1 MTLQNRYSGNN
12 RKRWLSAS
20 LAVCILAL
28 VLPVVVSSHEPITT
42 NVRFNKEIIRIL
54 EQKCLACHSAGG
66 IKADISLST
75 FEEARPWAKAIKEEV
90 LEKRMPPYQTVKG
103 FGLFH
108 SDYGLS
114 QRETDLIVSWVE
126 GGAPKGDE
134 KDLPTRA
141 SSDQK
146 EWRLGKPDLILKAI
160 QPASTGNKP
169 SGPSCQVVPTGLTS
183 DRWISGLEFQP
194 GNPAVVERAEFRII
208 ANGGG
213 STGSTCTSK
222 SRGDLLGSWVPGE
235 MPFRYPSDVARML
248 PEGARIEIDV
258 EYANADGAARGE
270 SKLALYFTGS
280 ERPRQLNIVALRGNN
295 IEVPA
300 NNSRLRVSS
309 QFQIATDAEVIGVRP
324 HLFPYAQTVEV
335 RAVRPDGSY
344 QVLIWSRDRK
354 LDWEPTF
361 QLRKGVP
368 VAKGGRIEVIAYLDN
383 STSNSRLEEPPR
395 AFSFNSTLCDVMLAS
410 TAPNK
415 LTSK

>member
-1 MTLQNRYSGNN
+1 M
-12 RKRWLSAS
+12 
-20 LAVCILAL
+20 
-28 VLPVVVSSHEPITT
+28 VSSHEPITT

-134 KDLPTRA
+134 KDLPVR
-141 SSDQK
+141 SGSDQK
-146 EWRLGKPDLILKAI
+146 EWKLGKPDLILKAP
-160 QPASTGNKP
+160 QPASSADKT
-169 SGPSCQVVPTGLTS
+169 SGSSCQVIPTGLSS
-183 DRWISGLEFQP
+183 DRWVSGLEFRP
-194 GNPAVVERAEFRII
+194 GNPTVVERAEFRIVTT
-208 ANGGG
+208 
-213 STGSTCTSK
+213 STGSTCSSK
-222 SRGDLLGSWVPGE
+222 NRGELLGSWVPGE
-235 MPFRYPSDVARML
+235 MPSKYPSDVARML
-248 PEGARIEIDV
+248 PEGSRIEIKI
-258 EYANADGAARGE
+258 EYAADGTARGE
-270 SKLALYFTGS
+270 SKLALYFTDS
-280 ERPRQLNIVALRGNN
+280 ERPKQLNILALRGNV
-295 IEVPA
+295 EVPA
-300 NNSRLRVSS
+300 NNPHVRVSS
-309 QFQIATDAEVIGVRP
+309 EFQIATDAEVIGVRP
-324 HLFPYAQTVEV
+324 HLFPYAQSVEV
-335 RAVRPDGSY
+335 RAVRPDGSH

-361 QLRKGVP
+361 QLRKAVS

-383 STSNSRLEEPPR
+383 SPSNSRLEETPR
-395 AFSFNSTLCDVMLAS
+395 SFSFDGTLCDVMLAS
-410 TAPNK
+410 PPANK

>member
-54 EQKCLACHSAGG
+54 EQKCLSCHSAGG

-134 KDLPTRA
+134 KDLPARSA
-141 SSDQK
+141 ANQK
-146 EWRLGKPDLILKAI
+146 EWKLGKPDLIVKAP
-160 QPASTGNKP
+160 QPASTTSKP
-169 SGPSCQVVPTGLTS
+169 SRSSCQVVSTGLSS

-194 GNPAVVERAEFRII
+194 GNAALVERAEFRILGSG
-208 ANGGG
+208 AG
-213 STGSTCTSK
+213 STGSTCSN
-222 SRGDLLGSWVPGE
+222 RGELLGSWVPGE
-235 MPFRYPSDVARML
+235 MPSRYPSDVARML
-248 PEGARIEIDV
+248 SEGARIEIDI
-258 EYANADGAARGE
+258 EYAAVEGEARGE
-270 SKLALYFTGS
+270 SKLALYFTDS
-280 ERPRQLNIVALRGNN
+280 ERPKQLNIVALRGNN
-295 IEVPA
+295 VEVPA
-300 NNSRLRVSS
+300 NNSRARVSS
-309 QFQIATDAEVIGVRP
+309 QFQITTDSEVIGLRP
-324 HLFPYAQTVEV
+324 HLFPYAQSVEV
-335 RAVRPDGSY
+335 RAVRPDGSH

-354 LDWEPTF
+354 LDWEPIF
-361 QLRKGVP
+361 QLRKSVS

-383 STSNSRLEEPPR
+383 STSNSRLEETPR
-395 AFSFNSTLCDVMLAS
+395 AFSFNGTLCDVMLAS
-410 TAPNK
+410 TSPNK